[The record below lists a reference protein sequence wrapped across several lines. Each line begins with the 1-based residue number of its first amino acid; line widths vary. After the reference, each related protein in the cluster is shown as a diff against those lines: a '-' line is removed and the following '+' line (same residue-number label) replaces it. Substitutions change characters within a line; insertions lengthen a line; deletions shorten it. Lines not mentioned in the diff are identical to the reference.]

1 MMRDRAHLRGS
12 LVNKATDLFSLCDPE
27 GKGYATK
34 SDLQTLRCELPLPPE
49 QLDIVFDALDA
60 NSDGKLTLQEFTDG
74 FGLFLGIDTLPNNG
88 AESDQQAEN
97 EEDEEILEELLDH
110 LGARNLF
117 TDEDYVREMW
127 RRVRKEDPVMRS
139 NFENF
144 ISKMAAD
151 LKESAIE
158 QSSLHTTLKNR
169 KQEHEI
175 QVQTLYMEMEEQLRI
190 EKEKLLD
197 QEQRKEQKMRNE
209 LETELEL
216 KDQQLSELLSKHAE
230 MEKQLAELDSKNSEK
245 KYDNVKLQKDR
256 DMLENRLS
264 ASEKML
270 HEMKNSLDLLRKRSL
285 EEKRARAQAA
295 IRVSEGI
302 AIERENLVSE
312 LNHLKEVNKQLQDEK
327 DELVQT
333 TAQTVQ
339 QLIASSAS
347 PSPKRARSKH
357 ETKASPERSSA
368 PFSTVEKD
376 LNVGLKD
383 LNLTEK
389 SETET
394 TRKRGRSDALSH
406 PLEQDSSDDATSPYV
421 EKQIKSLN
429 TFGIKAYVEEVTS
442 DTDIQNNLNIPS
454 SKKGDSKYDRNSNA
468 PRGKSLST
476 SARRTSPRTS
486 PPVLKK
492 ILPTMKTSIDEG
504 VPTRLFKVVFVG
516 DSGVGKT
523 SILQRFCTNSFKTT
537 YSATVGVDFQIKTL
551 ELEGE
556 RIALQLWDTA
566 GQERFRSMTQQYF
579 RKTDGIIL
587 VYDVTCETSFKNMRN
602 WMNSIKEGTSEE
614 TIVLILGNKIDL
626 CEKENDR
633 SVRTKDGAR
642 ISDEYGTLFYETSA
656 KTGDSIPEA
665 IEGLACILKTKEDE
679 TIEQVLKLQ
688 EEEEKKRKKKCC

>member
-12 LVNKATDLFSLCDPE
+12 LVNKAAELFSLCDPE

-368 PFSTVEKD
+368 PFSNVEKD

-476 SARRTSPRTS
+476 SRRRTSPRTS

-492 ILPTMKTSIDEG
+492 ILPTMKTSID
-504 VPTRLFKVVFVG
+504 
-516 DSGVGKT
+516 ST
-523 SILQRFCTNSFKTT
+523 SVEINAYYMLL
-537 YSATVGVDFQIKTL
+537 GVDFQIKTL

-633 SVRTKDGAR
+633 VVRTKDGAR
-642 ISDEYGTLFYETSA
+642 ISDEYGALFYETSA